1 MSSCRLILHKSL
13 KKLHHSHISRFFHKK
28 VLKPRFSECVNHV
41 TYLWNSITFNGQN
54 PGNFTNAGD
63 IKMKALIFEE
73 KGIPTEVLK
82 LVESGDLKPAPGQAL
97 IRIRLATI
105 HPSDV
110 NILRGVGGTILD
122 LPASPGQEA
131 VGTVEALGENTDGPA
146 IGSRVVV
153 FGIWGAWR
161 GSLICNVE
169 NLIIVPD
176 EVDDDIAAQL
186 FITPITA
193 YIMTILE
200 LNTQKGEWLLQSAA
214 VSTVGKLV
222 IQLGKVFGFK
232 TLNVVY
238 KRSQV
243 KTVEDLG
250 GDAVICT
257 EDQNLAEEIARI
269 TDGKGISKAIDCV
282 AGQTGADIFRSLTP
296 NGKMMVYGALSSH
309 GKLDKTAYELPLY
322 APRMIYTGTIVQGW
336 WLNNWLANHELKETY
351 EAINIL
357 WPLFKS
363 GRLAL
368 QRPTAFAPENFKAA
382 LNWAGNGDGG
392 KAQFRF

>member
-1 MSSCRLILHKSL
+1 
-13 KKLHHSHISRFFHKK
+13 
-28 VLKPRFSECVNHV
+28 
-41 TYLWNSITFNGQN
+41 
-54 PGNFTNAGD
+54 
-63 IKMKALIFEE
+63 MKALIFEE
-73 KGIPTEVLK
+73 KGIPVEVVK
-82 LVESGDLKPAPGQAL
+82 LVELADPKPAPGQAL
-97 IRIRLATI
+97 VRIRLATI

-110 NILRGVGGTILD
+110 NILRGVGGTVLD

-131 VGTVEALGENTDGPA
+131 VGTVEALGENTGGPA

-169 NLIIVPD
+169 NLMAVPD
-176 EVDDDIAAQL
+176 EVGDGLAAQL
-186 FITPITA
+186 FITPTTA
-193 YIMTILE
+193 YILTILE
-200 LNTQKGEWLLQSAA
+200 LKAQKREWLLQSAA
-214 VSTVGKLV
+214 ASSVGKMV

-269 TDGKGISKAIDCV
+269 TDGKGVSKAIDCV
-282 AGQTGADIFRSLTP
+282 AGQTGADIFRCLTP
-296 NGKMMVYGALSSH
+296 NGKMIVYGALSSH
-309 GKLDKTAYELPLY
+309 GKSDKTAYELPLY

-336 WLNNWLANHELKETY
+336 WLNNWMANHDLKETH
-351 EAINIL
+351 EAIHVL
-357 WPLFKS
+357 WPLFES
-363 GRLAL
+363 GQLSL

-382 LNWAGNGDGG
+382 LDWVGNGDGG
-392 KAQFRF
+392 KAQFKF